1 MDEGRRSSA
10 MRTMPFLAAHMQCA
24 LRAVDIFGIWQ
35 IEAVSSFDDYL
46 GWVKRLSVASSRVR
60 RNLLSPML
68 CGWRLV
74 NVWGCSGV

>member
-1 MDEGRRSSA
+1 
-10 MRTMPFLAAHMQCA
+10 MQCA

-60 RNLLSPML
+60 RNLLSPCYADGAWSM
-68 CGWRLV
+68 
-74 NVWGCSGV
+74 SGVVQVSEVKKDGIDSKKKGDPHG